1 MILTCC
7 ENWTIWSIIDHIARV
22 GEGGTNGQRTEKK
35 AATYKSLRRS
45 LDPVF
50 GVDSGNQ
57 GFGSP
62 FTDSGRALTKSSV
75 FGASNLELAARGH
88 IPWLYEPYF
97 RNQRRKLV
105 PCAGQQD
112 FSTQYHLCPHA
123 GYNRLRSKPGDSVKV
138 GHCLFKSKGK
148 CSSSSVPEPHSSISC
163 HPRISGP
170 TQNFRLL
177 DRGLNIVCS
186 QASTP
191 RPPARIT
198 PRRTGPYIPR

>member
-35 AATYKSLRRS
+35 AGTYKSLRRS

-50 GVDSGNQ
+50 GVDSENQ

-105 PCAGQQD
+105 PCAGRQD
-112 FSTQYHLCPHA
+112 FSTRNTPCVRTL
-123 GYNRLRSKPGDSVKV
+123 GKIDPGQTPVILPKV
-138 GHCLFKSKGK
+138 GHYIFKSKGK
-148 CSSSSVPEPHSSISC
+148 CSTSGVPEPHSPISC
-163 HPRISGP
+163 HPRISRP

-177 DRGLNIVCS
+177 DRGLNIVVVWSAGS
-186 QASTP
+186 QP
-191 RPPARIT
+191 HK
-198 PRRTGPYIPR
+198 